1 MLAATPIR
9 CPRSSLE
16 GALTTEDARKRGEV
30 AGASAQQQ
38 RGLGRTHAEAP
49 HLRPVCVC
57 HRVGGEPGVQASD
70 CKVQAGAWDE
80 QLCRLSSCRM

>member
-57 HRVGGEPGVQASD
+57 VSQGGWG
-70 CKVQAGAWDE
+70 AGCAGE
-80 QLCRLSSCRM
+80 RLQGAGRCMG